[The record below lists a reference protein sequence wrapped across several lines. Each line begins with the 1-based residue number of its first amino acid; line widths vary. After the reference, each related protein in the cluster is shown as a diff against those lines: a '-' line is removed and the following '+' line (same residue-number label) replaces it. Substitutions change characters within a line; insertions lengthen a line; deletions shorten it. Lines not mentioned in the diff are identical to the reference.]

1 MSEDASS
8 RQAVEKTGETT
19 PIFVVPLEHERRMLM
34 AAGLP
39 PERIWTCG
47 PGREGIRRWADRH
60 PEPERPVILVGL
72 AGGLDPRLATG
83 TVVIASEVMDSHGR
97 RITPP
102 LANSLGIDAE
112 QGRVTTAGRL
122 VASPEAKLALARST
136 GARIVDQESDHFAEI
151 ARIRGW
157 TWGVIRVIGDS
168 SEEAIPTALERF
180 VDHEGR
186 TRFKAVAT
194 EIFQRPSLI
203 PVLRRIRRQSRSAL
217 ENLAASLLAVKVDP
231 AAADIVPDPAEKNTK
246 HGSSTV
252 LIFGGSFDPPHRGHL
267 QLPFEAAR
275 RLGCREIVFVP
286 ARVNPLKQAT
296 PPSPGEDR
304 VAMLEAALAARSAA
318 GTEPRITASVSRIEV
333 DRDGPSYMIDT
344 LRELHRTLEGDETDE
359 ENGNEVRKR
368 PRLRLLIG
376 SDQALDFDRW
386 KDWKAILE
394 LAPPAV
400 MPRPPETRTTLAVI
414 YREHFPSNLAGR
426 WSTWTLDLPAEHVS
440 STVIRWHLARNEST
454 EDLLPPGV
462 LECIRTRGLYQSDD
476 SAAGPKSDRGEN
488 PPSASEAEA

>member
-1 MSEDASS
+1 MPEEARS
-8 RQAVEKTGETT
+8 RQSVDTTGDTT
-19 PIFVVPLEHERRMLM
+19 PIFVVPLEHERRTLV

-39 PERIWTCG
+39 ADRVWTCG

-60 PEPERPVILVGL
+60 PDLDRPVILVGL
-72 AGGLDPRLATG
+72 AGGLDPQLTTG
-83 TVVIASEVMDSHGR
+83 TVIIASEVMDSHGR
-97 RITPP
+97 SNTPP
-102 LANSLGIDAE
+102 LANALGLDAE
-112 QGRVTTAGRL
+112 RGRVATAGRL
-122 VASPEAKLALARST
+122 VASPEAKLALARAT

-157 TWGVIRVIGDS
+157 TWGVIRVVGDS
-168 SEEAIPTALERF
+168 AEEAIPTALERF
-180 VDHEGR
+180 IDHEGR
-186 TRFKAVAT
+186 TRFGAVAS

-203 PVLRRIRRQSRSAL
+203 PVLRRIGRQSRNAL
-217 ENLAASLLAVKVDP
+217 TNLATALLAIKIDL
-231 AAADIVPDPAEKNTK
+231 DSTETDTSQGNNH
-246 HGSSTV
+246 HGPSTV

-267 QLPFEAAR
+267 LLPFEAAR

-304 VAMLEAALAARSAA
+304 VAMLEAALAARVAA
-318 GTEPRITASVSRIEV
+318 GTEPRIPASVSRIEI

-344 LRELHRTLEGDETDE
+344 LRELHRTLEGDQIDGEDSGE
-359 ENGNEVRKR
+359 IRKR

-376 SDQALDFDRW
+376 SDQALAFDRW
-386 KDWKAILE
+386 RDWKAILE

-400 MPRPPETRTTLAVI
+400 MPRPPETRTTLAVA

-440 STVIRWHLARNEST
+440 STVIRGHLARNEPT
-454 EDLLPPGV
+454 EELLPPGV
-462 LECIRTRGLYQSDD
+462 QEYIRTRGLYESKE
-476 SAAGPKSDRGEN
+476 SAPGRTFEPGSDR
-488 PPSASEAEA
+488 PPAYDADA